1 VKKKQAPLLVHAQ
14 RSFNSIPMAPML
26 LILFLHLS
34 SFTEAA
40 EDFPTYENPL
50 QRMSRNDLARIAGYG
65 EERLS
70 SVLVI
75 GTLDCGV
82 CLAPGPRLLSI
93 HVSGLTEMTLFLNLL
108 HFFSLLP
115 GSWISFSYKVYVHI
129 YLCLELF
136 SSTSV
141 YRPL

>member
-108 HFFSLLP
+108 HFFRCFLVHGLVFHTKFMSIFIFA
-115 GSWISFSYKVYVHI
+115 WSFSRRLLYIAH
-129 YLCLELF
+129 
-136 SSTSV
+136 
-141 YRPL
+141 